1 MKSDLALFKSAPQ
14 SRSEF
19 APEHATENFH
29 RKKEG
34 IAGMDPALA
43 IEGQPSGGN
52 DAMHVWMMFQFLGP
66 GMENAE
72 ESDLGAEMFGIP
84 SYLAQCFSARP
95 EQQAV
100 NDSLVLKRQRRQ

>member
-1 MKSDLALFKSAPQ
+1 MKSDLALFKSAFQ

-19 APEHATENFH
+19 ATEHATENFH

-34 IAGMDPALA
+34 IAWMDPVLA
-43 IEGQPSGGN
+43 IEGQSSGGD
-52 DAMHVWMMFQFLGP
+52 DAMHVWMMIQLLGP
-66 GMENAE
+66 CMKNAE

-84 SYLAQCFSARP
+84 SCLEQCFSACP

-100 NDSLVLKRQRRQ
+100 KDSLILKRQRRQ